1 MSSSHVSV
9 VGLFDVVYQCTII
22 SGSGR
27 FASWEPIQRLTLGV
41 KVINERNPGWVGNQ
55 QFQQHTRKSPN

>member
-1 MSSSHVSV
+1 MNGELYQLMSERNVSV
-9 VGLFDVVYQCTII
+9 VGLFDVGYRWEKI

-41 KVINERNPGWVGNQ
+41 KTHKTINERNPG
-55 QFQQHTRKSPN
+55 

>member
-1 MSSSHVSV
+1 MSESHVSV
-9 VGLFDVVYQCTII
+9 VGLFDLVYRCAII

-41 KVINERNPGWVGNQ
+41 KVINERNPG
-55 QFQQHTRKSPN
+55 